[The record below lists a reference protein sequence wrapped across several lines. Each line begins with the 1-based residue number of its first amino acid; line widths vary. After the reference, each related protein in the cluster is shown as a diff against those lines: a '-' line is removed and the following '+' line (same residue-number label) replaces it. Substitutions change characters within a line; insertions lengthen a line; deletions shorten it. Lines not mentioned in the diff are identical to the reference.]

1 MSPGPGK
8 VRLGRYYLIKF
19 IFYLLFVDVLI
30 AMNEQVVSFEYPPVE
45 EDGSLTQST
54 GTRVIYGRVMNS
66 KIYFEIPTF

>member
-45 EDGSLTQST
+45 DDSVTQST
-54 GTRVIYGRVMNS
+54 SALLFRNVV
-66 KIYFEIPTF
+66 F